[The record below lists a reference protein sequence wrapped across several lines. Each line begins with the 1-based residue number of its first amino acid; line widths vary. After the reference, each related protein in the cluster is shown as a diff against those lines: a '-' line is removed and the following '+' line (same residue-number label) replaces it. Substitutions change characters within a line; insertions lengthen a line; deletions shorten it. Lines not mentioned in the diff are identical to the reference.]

1 MTRMCGGGSL
11 GVCVIRIAPTI
22 PGGPARAAPA
32 AAVASPAMADP
43 ATAALLRAR
52 FAAQR
57 LSDGARLGT
66 DPAAV
71 ARAVCGA
78 QAQELNAGLLSLR
91 ARSVGLTRDRAIA
104 AFDRGGSM
112 AWTWLMRGTLH
123 VCAADDLRWML
134 SLFGPL
140 NEKREA
146 TRRVQVGLDDTAC
159 ERGLRVVRNALANG
173 PLTRHELRE
182 RLLTHN
188 VDVLRDP
195 QALIHMIALAAARGL
210 IVVLP
215 PVGRDNRFA
224 LLDDWI
230 APVHA
235 LTREAAE
242 AELARRYFTAF
253 GPASIADFR
262 AWSGIPAPVAQRA
275 MSLISTELEEVEG
288 PLPALLRLRD
298 TPRAA
303 AAPRATTVRLLP
315 RWDTYVLGYRSRDL
329 MLHPSHSPRVCI
341 GGVIKPTMC
350 ADGSIVGSWELRRE
364 RTGARIELMPFG
376 GISRAVRSAVVAE
389 ADNIASFL
397 GSAVQLTG
405 AHRA

>member
-1 MTRMCGGGSL
+1 MCGRL
-11 GVCVIRIAPTI
+11 LVGVCVMRVPPTI
-22 PGGPARAAPA
+22 AGGRARAARA
-32 AAVASPAMADP
+32 AALASAAMADP
-43 ATAALLRAR
+43 AIAALLRAR

-57 LSDGARLGT
+57 LSDGARLGN

-71 ARAVCGA
+71 ARAVCGV

-91 ARSVGLTRDRAIA
+91 ARSEGLTRDSAIA
-104 AFDRGGSM
+104 ALDRGGSV

-140 NEKREA
+140 NAARDA
-146 TRRVQVGLDDTAC
+146 TRRAQVGLDDAVC
-159 ERGLRVVRNALANG
+159 ARGLAVLRDALANG
-173 PLTRHELRE
+173 PLTRHQLRE
-182 RLLTHN
+182 TLLVHD

-195 QALIHMIALAAARGL
+195 QALIHLIALAAARQL

-230 APVHA
+230 APA
-235 LTREAAE
+235 PARAIEAAE

-262 AWSGIPAPVAQRA
+262 AWAGIPAPMAQRA
-275 MSLISTELEEVEG
+275 TSLIGSELEEVAG
-288 PLPALLRLRD
+288 PLPALLRVRGAPPD
-298 TPRAA
+298 V
-303 AAPRATTVRLLP
+303 AAPRAATVRLLP

-350 ADGSIVGSWELRRE
+350 AEGSIIGSWELRRS
-364 RTGARIELMPFG
+364 RAGSRIELMPFG
-376 GISRAVRSAVVAE
+376 SVKRAVRSAVMAE
-389 ADNIASFL
+389 ADNIAAFL
-397 GSAVQLTG
+397 GSAVQLSDVHPG
-405 AHRA
+405 

>member
-1 MTRMCGGGSL
+1 MS
-11 GVCVIRIAPTI
+11 PTL
-22 PGGPARAAPA
+22 PGGQART
-32 AAVASPAMADP
+32 AAVASAAMAGP
-43 ATAALLRAR
+43 AIAALLRAR

-57 LSDGARLGT
+57 LSDGARLGA

-71 ARAVCGA
+71 ATAVCGV

-91 ARSVGLTRDRAIA
+91 ARSVGLTRENAIA

-140 NEKREA
+140 NAKRDA
-146 TRRVQVGLDDTAC
+146 ARRAQVGLDDDAYA
-159 ERGLRVVRNALANG
+159 RGLRVMRNALGNG
-173 PLTRHELRE
+173 PLTRHDLRE
-182 RLLTHN
+182 ALLAHH

-230 APVHA
+230 APAPAREH
-235 LTREAAE
+235 EAAE
-242 AELARRYFTAF
+242 AELARRYFRAF

-262 AWSGIPAPVAQRA
+262 AWAGIPAPMAQRA
-275 MSLISTELEEVEG
+275 TSLVGGELEEVEG
-288 PLPALLRLRD
+288 PPPALLRLRG
-298 TPRAA
+298 TGQNG

-329 MLHPSHSPRVCI
+329 MLHPAHSPRVCI

-350 ADGSIVGSWELRRE
+350 AEGSIIGSWELRRE
-364 RTGARIELMPFG
+364 RTGWRLEPMPFG
-376 GISRAVRSAVVAE
+376 NETRAVRAAVVAE
-389 ADNIASFL
+389 TDNIASFL
-397 GSAVQLTG
+397 GSAVHLGG
-405 AHRA
+405 ARER